1 MHTFG
6 LFVVKLGDENSVST
20 TDYLGSSGEVSY
32 VSWTVDSS
40 RAKERGQALP
50 ALKPNGFIIV
60 SINFAKY
67 LLFLYSH

>member
-50 ALKPNGFIIV
+50 ALKSHGFIIA